1 VLARDDEAAHRARA
15 GGHRAEA
22 GGSAMSESPELMR
35 RIARAAATLDPD
47 LTDRDVERVVQG
59 AARRRRRRTGTRAAL
74 AATALGAAALAVVHF
89 VPQPVPPAPKIAS
102 AMGAPLRLRDGSLA
116 TPLEPDSALS
126 LVGESAERVELAL
139 GRGRARFEVVPS
151 PIKRVFSVQ
160 AGDVTVTVLGTIFTV
175 ERVADRIGVTVERG
189 TVRVDWKIG
198 TRLLHKGESGWF
210 PPLLVDSGGQTPA
223 VAPAPRVAV
232 VALAKKDKERDTETK
247 RPPRAETSETAEGLL
262 AQADSERVAGRAEQG
277 AALLRRLLRDHAHD
291 ARAPL
296 AAFTLGR
303 LLLMELDRPRE
314 AAAAF
319 AQVRALAPGGSF
331 AEDALAREVE
341 AWQRAGDADKVR
353 LRAREYVKLYPSGR
367 RVDSIR
373 ILGELE

>member
-1 VLARDDEAAHRARA
+1 
-15 GGHRAEA
+15 
-22 GGSAMSESPELMR
+22 MSESPELLQ
-35 RIARAAATLDPD
+35 RIARAGAALDPD

-74 AATALGAAALAVVHF
+74 AATALGAFAVAFAAVVHLLPRHGPAS
-89 VPQPVPPAPKIAS
+89 PQVAG
-102 AMGAPLRLRDGSLA
+102 AMGAPLRLHDGSLA
-116 TPLEPDSALS
+116 TPLEPDSALA
-126 LVGESAERVELAL
+126 LVGESPERVELAL
-139 GRGRARFEVVPS
+139 RRGGARFEVVPS
-151 PIKRVFSVQ
+151 PSKRVFSVK
-160 AGDVTVTVLGTIFTV
+160 AGDVTVTVLGTVFTV

-210 PPLLVDSGGQTPA
+210 PPLLVGSGDPA
-223 VAPAPRVAV
+223 AAPAPREPERPRVAMV
-232 VALAKKDKERDTETK
+232 SRRDAEAKRAALRNEKPETG
-247 RPPRAETSETAEGLL
+247 ETAEGLL
-262 AQADSERVAGRAEQG
+262 AQADAERVAGHAEQG
-277 AALLRRLLRDHAHD
+277 ATLLRRLLRDHGHD

-319 AQVRALAPGGSF
+319 AQVRALAPAGSF

-341 AWQRAGDADKVR
+341 AWQRAGDPDQVR
-353 LRAREYVKLYPSGR
+353 LRAREYVKLYPNGR
-367 RVDSIR
+367 RVDTVR

>member
-1 VLARDDEAAHRARA
+1 
-15 GGHRAEA
+15 
-22 GGSAMSESPELMR
+22 MTESPELMR

-59 AARRRRRRTGTRAAL
+59 AARRRRRRTGARAAL
-74 AATALGAAALAVVHF
+74 AATALGAAAVALVHF
-89 VPQPVPPAPKIAS
+89 LPQPLPPAPKLAG
-102 AMGAPLRLRDGSLA
+102 AMGAPLRLHDGSLA
-116 TPLEPDSALS
+116 TPLEPDSALA

-151 PIKRVFSVQ
+151 PSRRVFAVQ

-175 ERVADRIGVTVERG
+175 ERVADRIGVAVERG

-210 PPLLVDSGGQTPA
+210 PPLLVDSGGQPA
-223 VAPAPRVAV
+223 APAPRVAV
-232 VALAKKDKERDTETK
+232 AVVKKDKNTET
-247 RPPRAETSETAEGLL
+247 RRLARAETAETAEGLL

-319 AQVRALAPGGSF
+319 AEVRALAPGGSF

-341 AWQRAGDADKVR
+341 AWQRAGDAAKVR
-353 LRAREYVKLYPSGR
+353 LRAREYVTLYPSGR
-367 RVDSIR
+367 RVDTIR
-373 ILGELE
+373 TLGELE

>member
-1 VLARDDEAAHRARA
+1 
-15 GGHRAEA
+15 
-22 GGSAMSESPELMR
+22 MTESSELMR

-47 LTDRDVERVVQG
+47 LSDRDVERVVQG
-59 AARRRRRRTGTRAAL
+59 AARRRRRRTGARAAL
-74 AATALGAAALAVVHF
+74 AATALGAAVVAVVHF
-89 VPQPVPPAPKIAS
+89 LPQPLPTAPKIAS
-102 AMGAPLRLRDGSLA
+102 PMGAPLRLRDGSLA
-116 TPLEPDSALS
+116 TPLAPDSALA
-126 LVGESAERVELAL
+126 LVSESPQRAELAL

-151 PIKRVFSVQ
+151 PSRRVFAVQ

-175 ERVADRIGVTVERG
+175 ERVADRIGVDVERG

-210 PPLLVDSGGQTPA
+210 PPLLVDSAGQTA
-223 VAPAPRVAV
+223 APAPRVAA
-232 VALAKKDKERDTETK
+232 VAGVAKRDTETK
-247 RPPRAETSETAEGLL
+247 RPARAETPETAEGLL

-277 AALLRRLLRDHAHD
+277 AVLLRRLLRDHAHD

-319 AQVRALAPGGSF
+319 AEVRTLAPGGSF
-331 AEDALAREVE
+331 VEDALAREVE

-367 RVDSIR
+367 RVDTIR